1 MEGQPVVRS
10 KHILKARVQEFNIP
24 PIRDGLVLGRD
35 SPIGCAAIRK
45 ALSLFGGP
53 PFEHIE
59 VQDEII
65 SDIVVRHAILRRI
78 PKETLIAFVLNRVK
92 PLMGIEEI
100 LQLDLEAEVLLEEE
114 SL

>member
-1 MEGQPVVRS
+1 MESQPVVSS
-10 KHILKARVQEFNIP
+10 KHVLRARFQEFNIP
-24 PIRDGLVLGRD
+24 PIRDALVLGRD
-35 SPIGCAAIRK
+35 SPIGCEAIRK
-45 ALSLFGGP
+45 AINLLGSS

-65 SDIVVRHAILRRI
+65 SDIVVRRAILRRI
-78 PKETLIAFVLNRVK
+78 SKETLIAFMLNRVK
-92 PLMGIEEI
+92 PLMGTEEV